1 MYIGGHVMLMNIHL
15 RKEEGSYTYSD
26 RGTDA
31 TPTYCH
37 KSLKLRAYQNKG
49 LFRGSRARPHSGKPV
64 ASQAL
69 NWTSN
74 FVYVIFPVI
83 SPGIRGEKEHKLR
96 KGVGVF

>member
-1 MYIGGHVMLMNIHL
+1 MLLYIHL

-31 TPTYCH
+31 TPTYWH
-37 KSLKLRAYQNKG
+37 KSLKLRACQNKG
-49 LFRGSRARPHSGKPV
+49 LFRGSRASPDSGKSV
-64 ASQAL
+64 ASQA
-69 NWTSN
+69 WTSR
-74 FVYVIFPVI
+74 FGYAIFPEI

>member
-1 MYIGGHVMLMNIHL
+1 MLMNIHL

-26 RGTDA
+26 RGTDS
-31 TPTYCH
+31 TPTYSH
-37 KSLKLRAYQNKG
+37 KSLKLRACRNKG
-49 LFRGSRARPHSGKPV
+49 LFGGSRARPHSGKPV

-83 SPGIRGEKEHKLR
+83 SHQRG
-96 KGVGVF
+96 KGT